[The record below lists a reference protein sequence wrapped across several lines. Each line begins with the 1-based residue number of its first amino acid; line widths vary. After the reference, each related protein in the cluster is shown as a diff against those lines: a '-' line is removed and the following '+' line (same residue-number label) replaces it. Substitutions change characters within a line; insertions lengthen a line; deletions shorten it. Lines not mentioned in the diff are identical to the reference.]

1 MEHTGDLEEAK
12 ERLFALLRRERQAEG
27 LDERVIQAMERVP
40 RERFVPP
47 ALRHLAYEDIPL
59 PIGWGQT
66 ISQPFIVCLMTSALD
81 LQPTD
86 KVLEIGTG
94 SGYQAAVLAE
104 LVPRGKVITVE
115 RVPHLLH
122 SARAILEALGYGN
135 RVEVRPAGEV
145 LGCPEEAPFH
155 AILVTAGA
163 PTLPRVLLEQLAIG
177 GRMVIPIGSRYEQD
191 LMRVVRT
198 REGYSLRT
206 LGACRFVPLIGK
218 GAWEEDDQITE
229 TPHL

>member
-1 MEHTGDLEEAK
+1 MEHAYNLEEARA
-12 ERLFALLRRERQAEG
+12 RLFAALRRERKAEG

-47 ALRHLAYEDIPL
+47 ASRHLAYEDIPL

-66 ISQPFIVCLMTSALD
+66 ISQPFIVCLMTSALE
-81 LQPTD
+81 LQETD

-94 SGYQAAVLAE
+94 SGYQAAILAE
-104 LVPRGKVITVE
+104 LVPRGKVITTE
-115 RVPHLLH
+115 RVPQLLQ
-122 SARAILEALGYGN
+122 SAQAILEELGYAI
-135 RVEVRPAGEV
+135 RVEVRPAGET
-145 LGCPEEAPFH
+145 LGCPEEAPFN
-155 AILVTAGA
+155 AIIVTAGA

-191 LMRVVRT
+191 LTKVVRT
-198 REGYSLRT
+198 REGYSVRV

-218 GAWEEDDQITE
+218 GAWEEE
-229 TPHL
+229 AKPPEPKEL